1 MIQTVKEILDAK
13 GEPEKN
19 TGIKEKE
26 KTERDQNIERNC
38 RRVENVELGITW
50 IREEKKK
57 FSQLEAE
64 EADRKEST
72 EECTTLEELESLLWS
87 ECRNLTLL
95 IGKIQKVANLTPCS
109 ND

>member
-64 EADRKEST
+64 EEADRKREYRRVHNAGRTGESS
-72 EECTTLEELESLLWS
+72 LE
-87 ECRNLTLL
+87 
-95 IGKIQKVANLTPCS
+95 
-109 ND
+109 